1 MRRVASLVGHALETH
16 PFALAGFVR
25 LCMLAYGAWHDATLE
40 LKYTD
45 IDYRVFTDGA
55 ELVTNGRCPFERP
68 TYRYTPFLALL
79 MTPNIRF
86 FESYGKLLFAGT
98 DLLVGAQIRAI
109 LLLRRVPPPVARRCT
124 HVWLFNPLVLNVS
137 TRGNFESLVAL
148 LVLASLLA
156 LLSKRPALAAAM
168 LGASAHLK
176 PFTVIYLPAFLVSID
191 AEFDGGGSDSRSSPS
206 HHAAPPPPGA
216 KTSALLPSRERI
228 GGAARS
234 SGFHISSSW
243 VRVALL
249 EAMATALRAL
259 SWRRAVFGTAFAAS
273 FGVLG
278 LGSYAWCGEPYV
290 REALLYHITRTDTA
304 HNLSPYFY
312 ALYLTPPH
320 SLLRSL
326 VSLGAFVPQVVLL
339 SVLARAFGRDLPFCL
354 FVQTLV
360 FVAFNKVCTVQYFIW
375 YHSLLPLVLPSSAIL
390 LRAHRSDAASLV
402 AAWVASL
409 LAWLYWAYQLEFRGR
424 QVYLFIWACG
434 LLFLAANVAVAC
446 AAVRLHS
453 PTPLFL
459 GGRLARQACLYV

>member
-1 MRRVASLVGHALETH
+1 MQSAAAHVGRALETH

-25 LCMLAYGAWHDATLE
+25 LCMLAYGAWHDANLE

-68 TYRYTPFLALL
+68 TYRYTPLLALL
-79 MTPNIRF
+79 MTPNIRL

-109 LLLRRVPPPVARRCT
+109 LLLRRVPPPVALRCT

-156 LLSKRPALAAAM
+156 LLSKRPVLAAAV

-176 PFTVIYLPAFLVSID
+176 PFTVIYLPAFLVAID
-191 AEFDGGGSDSRSSPS
+191 AEMDGSGGDSRSSPS
-206 HHAAPPPPGA
+206 RHATPPPAAA
-216 KTSALLPSRERI
+216 KPSTLLPSR
-228 GGAARS
+228 ARVGVS
-234 SGFHISSSW
+234 SRSGGFHVSSSW
-243 VRVALL
+243 ARATLREAAATVR
-249 EAMATALRAL
+249 RAL
-259 SWRRAVFGTAFAAS
+259 SWRRVAFGAAFAAS

-290 REALLYHITRTDTA
+290 REALLYHVTRTDTA

-312 ALYLTPPH
+312 ALHLTPPH

-354 FVQTLV
+354 FVQTLA
-360 FVAFNKVCTVQYFIW
+360 FVAFNKVRT
-375 YHSLLPLVLPSSAIL
+375 
-390 LRAHRSDAASLV
+390 AHL
-402 AAWVASL
+402 
-409 LAWLYWAYQLEFRGR
+409 
-424 QVYLFIWACG
+424 
-434 LLFLAANVAVAC
+434 
-446 AAVRLHS
+446 
-453 PTPLFL
+453 T
-459 GGRLARQACLYV
+459 